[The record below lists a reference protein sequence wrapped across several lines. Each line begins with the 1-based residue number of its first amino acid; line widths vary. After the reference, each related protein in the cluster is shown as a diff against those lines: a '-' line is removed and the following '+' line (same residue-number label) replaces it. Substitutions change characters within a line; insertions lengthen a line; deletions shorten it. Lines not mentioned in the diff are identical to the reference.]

1 MRLIYTLLVEANQTS
16 RVESIL
22 NTLRIGLNDWDRSRV
37 LELNGVNFVNYTIIC
52 EEHQYTAIVNQ
63 LYEA

>member
-1 MRLIYTLLVEANQTS
+1 MRLIYTLLVAAEQTS

-37 LELNGVNFVNYTIIC
+37 LELNGMNFVNYTIIC
-52 EEHQYTAIVNQ
+52 EEHQYTAILNQ
-63 LYEA
+63 LY